1 MPKLESATLQAP
13 NSAPLGPGVL
23 IANLSEF
30 TPLGVAAAIAGDTSM
45 GFRLGAM
52 TSSPSVSIARE
63 TNDLT
68 ENYVGIN
75 AMFKGA
81 TQIMRT
87 DITLEVEL
95 AELTHSNIKLLHPG
109 LSESNWLNAAV
120 SRRTY
125 GTGNSAF
132 SVAALTPG
140 NTGDSITVA
149 TVAAGANTPLT
160 VVVTGTAPTYTIT
173 VNLSTTA
180 VAGTSNATALAVV
193 NAINNH
199 ATASTLVQAGLPV
212 TSDGSGTVAGAISQA
227 LAGGTTGSK
236 VGV

>member
-63 TNDLT
+63 TIDLT

-109 LSESNWLNAAV
+109 LSESDWLNSSVA
-120 SRRTY
+120 RLTR
-125 GTGNSAF
+125 GTGNSSF
-132 SVAALTPG
+132 TVAALAAGTGG
-140 NTGDSITVA
+140 NAITLTLTAGSGVSVPTTVAVVGNAITV
-149 TVAAGANTPLT
+149 TL
-160 VVVTGTAPTYTIT
+160 
-173 VNLSTTA
+173 
-180 VAGTSNATALAVV
+180 GTS
-193 NAINNH
+193 
-199 ATASTLVQAGLPV
+199 S
-212 TSDGSGTVAGAISQA
+212 GSV
-227 LAGGTTGSK
+227 
-236 VGV
+236 